1 VRYRDAEHAAKWRFK
16 YMKQLQEQHG
26 GVFVDTDEI
35 IKGNFTTIQ
44 AAIEYCGLEFDE
56 KATKGAII

>member
-1 VRYRDAEHAAKWRFK
+1 
-16 YMKQLQEQHG
+16 MKQLQEQHG

-35 IKGNFTTIQ
+35 IEGDFTTIQ